1 VNDAIITLVGFVAQD
16 PHFEVLASGTSLMSL
31 RIGSTPRRYD
41 REIGQWRDED
51 PMFLTVSCWRT
62 LADNLQGCELQRGD
76 PVIVTG
82 KLRIREYTKD
92 GQRRFSA
99 QIEATTVGHDLSR
112 GIARF
117 QRSQRSAAQPEDR
130 RQADDVAD
138 RWLEEMPEE
147 TTEGITARA
156 GDTAAAITART
167 ADAAD
172 GISVRTVDG
181 ADATDA
187 TDAVDDIDDTDEDGE
202 TGPFRAVA

>member
-1 VNDAIITLVGFVAQD
+1 MNDAIITVVGFVAQD
-16 PHFEVLASGTSLMSL
+16 PHFEVLSSGTSLMSL

-99 QIEATTVGHDLSR
+99 QVEATTVGHDLSR

-117 QRSQRSAAQPEDR
+117 QRSQRSAGVPEDR
-130 RQADDVAD
+130 RQADDLAD

-147 TTEGITARA
+147 ITEGIAPQIGEST
-156 GDTAAAITART
+156 DD
-167 ADAAD
+167 ADD
-172 GISVRTVDG
+172 K
-181 ADATDA
+181 
-187 TDAVDDIDDTDEDGE
+187 DETNE

>member
-1 VNDAIITLVGFVAQD
+1 VNDAIITVVGFVAQD
-16 PHFEVLASGTSLMSL
+16 PHFEVLSSGTSLMQV

-62 LADNLQGCELQRGD
+62 LADNLQACELQRGD

-117 QRSQRSAAQPEDR
+117 QRSQRSAGLPEDR
-130 RQADDVAD
+130 RQADDLAD
-138 RWLEEMPEE
+138 RWLEETPEE
-147 TTEGITARA
+147 LTESLTGQTAE
-156 GDTAAAITART
+156 
-167 ADAAD
+167 
-172 GISVRTVDG
+172 
-181 ADATDA
+181 ATD
-187 TDAVDDIDDTDEDGE
+187 DADDTDETNE

>member
-1 VNDAIITLVGFVAQD
+1 MSATVVVTSAASGRRGQTGGFFVNDAIVTVVGFVAQD
-16 PHFEVLASGTSLMSL
+16 PRFEILASGASLMSL

-41 REIGQWRDED
+41 RDIGQWRDED

-82 KLRIREYTKD
+82 KLRIREYSKD
-92 GQRRFSA
+92 GQPRFSA

-117 QRSQRSAAQPEDR
+117 QRSQRSAGLPEDR
-130 RQADDVAD
+130 RQADDLAD
-138 RWLEEMPEE
+138 RWLEDDMSEE
-147 TTEGITARA
+147 LVEGITAQA
-156 GDTAAAITART
+156 TGDT
-167 ADAAD
+167 
-172 GISVRTVDG
+172 
-181 ADATDA
+181 TD
-187 TDAVDDIDDTDEDGE
+187 DLDDTGENGENGE

>member
-1 VNDAIITLVGFVAQD
+1 VNEAVVTVIGFVAQD
-16 PHFEVLASGTSLMSL
+16 PIFEVLASGTSLMSL

-41 REIGQWRDED
+41 RDIGQWRDED

-62 LADNLQGCELQRGD
+62 LADNLQSCELQRGD

-82 KLRIREYTKD
+82 KLRIREYVKD

-117 QRSQRSAAQPEDR
+117 QRSQRTAGLPEDR

-138 RWLEEMPEE
+138 RWLEEGVEE
-147 TTEGITARA
+147 ATEEITAHTD
-156 GDTAAAITART
+156 GDTEDLDDTEENREPGPFSAAA
-167 ADAAD
+167 
-172 GISVRTVDG
+172 
-181 ADATDA
+181 
-187 TDAVDDIDDTDEDGE
+187 
-202 TGPFRAVA
+202 